1 MKTNS
6 IKNVILFYIYNIKM
20 LCAKLVTLSAT
31 LLNGKL
37 QVKTVIRSYSL
48 KLFIV
53 LKNEKNRT
61 AIRL

>member
-1 MKTNS
+1 
-6 IKNVILFYIYNIKM
+6 M